1 MILGQ
6 LKITMGK
13 LLSTDREIRNM
24 YGILV
29 GILESCILAYQD
41 GRTVLK
47 WVGNSL
53 WYGMDR
59 HGSS

>member
-47 WVGNSL
+47 
-53 WYGMDR
+53 
-59 HGSS
+59 